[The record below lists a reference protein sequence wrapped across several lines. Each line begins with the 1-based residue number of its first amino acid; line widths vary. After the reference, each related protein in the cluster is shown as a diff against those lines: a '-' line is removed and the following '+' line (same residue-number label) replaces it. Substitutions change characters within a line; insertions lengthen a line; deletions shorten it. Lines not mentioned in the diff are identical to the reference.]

1 MLYKGEYYMIY
12 LLLFM
17 LFILTFFLG
26 AITKKR
32 RIQKRYFTKSEYKT
46 FQTKSLKQSEEAEKQ
61 EKLVAFE
68 LQSLQS
74 FIAHLEE
81 VIFEK
86 KLANQQLSNELAAI
100 DKENLFLTKKI
111 NNRLFILKKLRGNP
125 RSYK

>member
-1 MLYKGEYYMIY
+1 MIY
-12 LLLFM
+12 LLLFL
-17 LFILTFFLG
+17 LFTLTFFLG

-61 EKLVAFE
+61 EKLLAFE

-86 KLANQQLSNELAAI
+86 KLANQQLSNELVAI

-125 RSYK
+125 RFHK